1 MYKIPSIC
9 RSRSFTVPQ
18 MQAHYEPRPL
28 PSSFKWVQPIGSTS
42 TRWEREQMVRERV
55 AETFLQGQSPQ
66 GCVRLYHTMTS
77 HAVRSPLYTASSV
90 SKFQG
95 SLPPLTLS
103 GLGLVTAP
111 VIIKEKALCMYCH
124 FTSCLYLFIIICLFL
139 FQPEPFY
146 GE

>member
-18 MQAHYEPRPL
+18 MQAALRTRPL

-111 VIIKEKALCMYCH
+111 VIIKEKGRYVCIAISLLAYI
-124 FTSCLYLFIIICLFL
+124 SLL
-139 FQPEPFY
+139 
-146 GE
+146 